1 MHCHFRHGGMAD
13 DAEPPY
19 GFPTWSFLY
28 TIIFCVSF
36 MSCISASA
44 TLLRSTKAITS
55 CVCYA
60 MFWYFVC
67 KSAYSFCRIL
77 VLASSVR
84 EFLRGNS
91 TWLMLDEAHDVG
103 GFRLLGNET
112 FLNHDNPTSLQQP
125 PVTVKVALF
134 IGDAALLSSCP
145 GRRIHQS
152 AGEAFYS
159 DRFEAV
165 LIAAAS
171 VQSLVIVV
179 VSFGYTRASRR
190 VAMSPYCSVFYLNR
204 TGLNLESVE
213 CRVVQSPLYKR
224 LKRILVVYVACT
236 VPYLTFSWV
245 VVGKAYGYMDLVP
258 DELTILSSALYA
270 ASGFALAFV
279 LVANQRCMLSWCM
292 VSDDVI
298 QQIQAN
304 EAPTDFPVF
313 VNTDIESS
321 SALWGALGSVMHDAQ
336 DMHDNLLRAL
346 LVPHHGYEITT
357 AGDAFQ
363 LAFHNIADAVAYCL
377 DVQEQ
382 LLLQPWPPAF
392 VDCQMPGSATITT
405 QQSMLKRPKVLF
417 HGVRVRM
424 GIHASNPAEG
434 ALVHHVHPVTGRVAY
449 VGLSELIGREVTDIG
464 RGGQIIVTA
473 PIVQWVRA
481 NVMNG
486 TAWAKAHRLVL
497 QELGMAD
504 PSKSTLTTSVYR
516 RPDVEGTYGFPMY
529 CVAYATFM
537 LLAFVA
543 SATASWTLFKYTK
556 LVSSCVCY
564 AMLNFFAWEAVCTFF
579 RMITL
584 ASMIHEFLLNT
595 SAWMTL
601 DENHDVGG
609 FRLIGHEVDVETKQL
624 QSPPYHIKIPLFIG
638 DTALISGAFWM
649 LVLVIELLRLVK
661 TTVDRGARAERL
673 MLRVYLA
680 VNIGIVLS
688 YIATSLIYVL
698 TALPY
703 VAIGWVLAMYPESV
717 LNFITDIPNEI
728 LALSNILFFAAPIA
742 LAFVLVA
749 NQRCMLSWCMVS
761 EDVIQQIQANEAPT
775 DFPVFVNT
783 DIESS
788 SALWGALGSVMHEA
802 QDIHDNLLRALLVPH
817 HGYEITTAGDAFQ
830 LAFHNIADAVAY
842 CLDVQEQLLLQ
853 PWPPAFVDCQMPG
866 SATITTQQ
874 SMLKRPKVLFHGV
887 RVRMGIHASTPAE
900 GDLVNQ
906 VHPVTGRMMYVG
918 LSELIGRE
926 VSDIGHGGQIIVTA
940 PIVQWLRSI
949 AMASDGRVMPG
960 VYHIEDLK
968 IDLGLAQ
975 VVPLDLQPRLA
986 MFPPLENVE
995 RPIEFT
1001 SRPSNN
1007 YELLISPKGSTL

>member
-1 MHCHFRHGGMAD
+1 MAD

-134 IGDAALLSSCP
+134 IGDAALLSSCLWMLVLVMELLRLVKTTVDRGAVAEKRMHCLYLCLNLFAVVTYFLAQLFISMDQGP

-179 VSFGYTRASRR
+179 VSFG
-190 VAMSPYCSVFYLNR
+190 VFYLNR

-321 SALWGALGSVMHDAQ
+321 SALWGALGSVMHDAH
-336 DMHDNLLRAL
+336 DIHDNLLRTL

-464 RGGQIIVTA
+464 HGGQIIVTA

-497 QELGMAD
+497 QELG
-504 PSKSTLTTSVYR
+504 VHR
-516 RPDVEGTYGFPMY
+516 
-529 CVAYATFM
+529 VA
-537 LLAFVA
+537 
-543 SATASWTLFKYTK
+543 
-556 LVSSCVCY
+556 
-564 AMLNFFAWEAVCTFF
+564 
-579 RMITL
+579 
-584 ASMIHEFLLNT
+584 
-595 SAWMTL
+595 
-601 DENHDVGG
+601 
-609 FRLIGHEVDVETKQL
+609 
-624 QSPPYHIKIPLFIG
+624 
-638 DTALISGAFWM
+638 
-649 LVLVIELLRLVK
+649 
-661 TTVDRGARAERL
+661 
-673 MLRVYLA
+673 
-680 VNIGIVLS
+680 
-688 YIATSLIYVL
+688 
-698 TALPY
+698 
-703 VAIGWVLAMYPESV
+703 
-717 LNFITDIPNEI
+717 
-728 LALSNILFFAAPIA
+728 
-742 LAFVLVA
+742 
-749 NQRCMLSWCMVS
+749 
-761 EDVIQQIQANEAPT
+761 
-775 DFPVFVNT
+775 
-783 DIESS
+783 
-788 SALWGALGSVMHEA
+788 
-802 QDIHDNLLRALLVPH
+802 
-817 HGYEITTAGDAFQ
+817 
-830 LAFHNIADAVAY
+830 
-842 CLDVQEQLLLQ
+842 
-853 PWPPAFVDCQMPG
+853 
-866 SATITTQQ
+866 
-874 SMLKRPKVLFHGV
+874 
-887 RVRMGIHASTPAE
+887 
-900 GDLVNQ
+900 
-906 VHPVTGRMMYVG
+906 
-918 LSELIGRE
+918 
-926 VSDIGHGGQIIVTA
+926 
-940 PIVQWLRSI
+940 
-949 AMASDGRVMPG
+949 
-960 VYHIEDLK
+960 DLK
-968 IDLGLAQ
+968 IDLGIAQ
-975 VVPLDLQPRLA
+975 VVPASLTGRLALIPPPSKVQTMLTYCPRL
-986 MFPPLENVE
+986 
-995 RPIEFT
+995 
-1001 SRPSNN
+1001 SNN
-1007 YELLISPKGSTL
+1007 YDLLISPKETANDSGASSTAA